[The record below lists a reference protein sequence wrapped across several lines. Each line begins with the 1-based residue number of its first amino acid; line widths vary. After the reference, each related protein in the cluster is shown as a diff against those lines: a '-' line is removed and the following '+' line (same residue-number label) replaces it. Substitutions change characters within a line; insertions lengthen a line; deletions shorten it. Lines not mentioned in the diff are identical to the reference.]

1 MEKANLTLYTVIGD
15 FSRVAESMRVR
26 FQEVTKMFTPE
37 DDRWMILLQDD
48 TMIRCSMMESGSQAD
63 QVAEHTEGMANY
75 FARVD
80 TPLIAIKEEVIR
92 QIQCFNCI
100 VGIEF
105 ELDDNRDRTS
115 YIINTFYDVAGD
127 VNGFLLYPSMS
138 LFDSKGK
145 LLFSVKGESEYE
157 TFRPV
162 ANSDLL
168 EVGRPEAGDVDQ
180 ARRERSFVRL
190 KEAGVPYM
198 EHLPCEVLD
207 CEAMIRKPEEIARR
221 AAALFAVALY
231 SEVMLSENP
240 DREEA
245 LGFVARVD
253 EGYHIMDEFTPL
265 ERAYLDTP
273 SPEQYDCIQFL
284 WRYECCAVLLWTLG
298 IIDLPYPSAICDV
311 PYIARLFFDHKENGT
326 VLGLG
331 EIRDRQEILDEADLT
346 LRYDWAC
353 VDARVKGEET
363 PASLDG
369 GVVMERHYAFNW
381 LIGASDGA
389 GWDEIQP
396 TT

>member
-1 MEKANLTLYTVIGD
+1 MTW
-15 FSRVAESMRVR
+15 
-26 FQEVTKMFTPE
+26 P
-37 DDRWMILLQDD
+37 
-48 TMIRCSMMESGSQAD
+48 
-63 QVAEHTEGMANY
+63 
-75 FARVD
+75 
-80 TPLIAIKEEVIR
+80 
-92 QIQCFNCI
+92 
-100 VGIEF
+100 
-105 ELDDNRDRTS
+105 
-115 YIINTFYDVAGD
+115 GD

-157 TFRPV
+157 AFRPV

-168 EVGRPEAGDVDQ
+168 EVGRPDVGDVDQ

-245 LGFVARVD
+245 LGFVTRVD

-265 ERAYLDTP
+265 ERTYLENP

-284 WRYECCAVLLWTLG
+284 WRYECCAVLLWALG
-298 IIDLPYPSAICDV
+298 IVELPYPSAICDV
-311 PYIARLFFDHKENGT
+311 PYIARLFLITRRTGRCWGWVKFGIGRRFWT
-326 VLGLG
+326 
-331 EIRDRQEILDEADLT
+331 RQI
-346 LRYDWAC
+346 
-353 VDARVKGEET
+353 
-363 PASLDG
+363 
-369 GVVMERHYAFNW
+369 
-381 LIGASDGA
+381 
-389 GWDEIQP
+389 
-396 TT
+396 

>member
-1 MEKANLTLYTVIGD
+1 M
-15 FSRVAESMRVR
+15 
-26 FQEVTKMFTPE
+26 
-37 DDRWMILLQDD
+37 
-48 TMIRCSMMESGSQAD
+48 
-63 QVAEHTEGMANY
+63 
-75 FARVD
+75 
-80 TPLIAIKEEVIR
+80 
-92 QIQCFNCI
+92 
-100 VGIEF
+100 
-105 ELDDNRDRTS
+105 
-115 YIINTFYDVAGD
+115 
-127 VNGFLLYPSMS
+127 NGFLLYPSMS

-221 AAALFAVALY
+221 AEALFAVALY

-389 GWDEIQP
+389 EWDEIQP

>member
-15 FSRVAESMRVR
+15 FDRVAQAMEKR
-26 FQEVTKMFTPE
+26 FREVTKIFTPG
-37 DDRWMILLQDD
+37 DNRWMLVLQDD
-48 TMIRCSMMESGSQAD
+48 SAIRCSMMQTQDEPER
-63 QVAEHTEGMANY
+63 VAKHTNGMANY
-75 FARVD
+75 FGQVETA
-80 TPLIAIKEEVIR
+80 LSAIKEEVIR
-92 QIQCFNCI
+92 QITCFNCI

-105 ELDDNRDRTS
+105 ETDDNRDRTN
-115 YIINTFYDVAGD
+115 YIVNTIFDVAAD
-127 VNGFLLYPSMS
+127 VNGFILYPGMS
-138 LFDSKGK
+138 LYDGKGK
-145 LLFSVKGESEYE
+145 LLFSVQGESEYA

-168 EVGRPEAGDVDQ
+168 EVGRPEPGDVDQ
-180 ARRERSFVRL
+180 FRRERSLARL
-190 KEAGVPYM
+190 KEAGVPYI

-207 CEAMIRKPEEIARR
+207 CEAEIRNPEEIACR

-245 LGFVARVD
+245 LEFVQRVD
-253 EGYHIMDEFTPL
+253 AGFHIMDELTPA
-265 ERAYLDTP
+265 ERAYLDNP
-273 SPEQYDCIQFL
+273 SPEQHDCIQFL
-284 WRYECCAVLLWTLG
+284 WRYECCAVLLWALG
-298 IIDLPYPSAICDV
+298 ITELPYPSEICDV
-311 PYIARLFFDHKENGT
+311 PFIARLFFDNQENGT

-331 EIRDRQEILDEADLT
+331 EIRGKKEILDEADLT

-353 VDARVKGEET
+353 VDARVKGQEA

-381 LIGASDGA
+381 LIGASEGA
-389 GWDEIQP
+389 DWDDIQP